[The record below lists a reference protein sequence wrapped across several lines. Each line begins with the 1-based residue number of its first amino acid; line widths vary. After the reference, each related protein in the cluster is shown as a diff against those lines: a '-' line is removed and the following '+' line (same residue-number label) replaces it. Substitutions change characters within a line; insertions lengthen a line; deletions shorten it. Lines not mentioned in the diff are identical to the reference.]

1 MYSTRLLQEEVEYWH
16 RVRLSLVSCF
26 LGLLVS
32 RFARSSFDTAWR
44 MHLVLGPHFTISAV
58 TEPSSALC
66 VRPVL
71 PGELGSSSRA
81 QRPACFYLAA
91 WDSENQATRA
101 DLLDTQGPLY
111 STALHLASHPPAPPW
126 PSWLTARAC
135 MVVSLVS
142 PC

>member
-101 DLLDTQGPLY
+101 DSLDTQGPLY
-111 STALHLASHPPAPPW
+111 SRASCQLRVILPLAPPLLF
-126 PSWLTARAC
+126 WLAARPR
-135 MVVSLVS
+135 LVGLLD
-142 PC
+142 